1 MEKIPNQN
9 KFVGGARICASS
21 ACCCI
26 DLLHQIWPKK
36 PSPAHLEFALEETL
50 VKARWEGEVEV
61 GLGKPWPDPGGLHQL
76 PHGAAPL
83 RQLPPTAARRDLGCR
98 TLPLPSGGDQTNR
111 VGQAARSAS
120 TRHARR
126 ESQMRAPQ
134 AATGHSEDAKCPQ
147 NSCMR
152 PSL

>member
-50 VKARWEGEVEV
+50 VKARWEGEMGRRGGGRIRETMARS
-61 GLGKPWPDPGGLHQL
+61 GRAPSTPPWC
-76 PHGAAPL
+76 GAAP
-83 RQLPPTAARRDLGCR
+83 AAAADGGE
-98 TLPLPSGGDQTNR
+98 TGSGLQN
-111 VGQAARSAS
+111 VAS
-120 TRHARR
+120 PERW
-126 ESQMRAPQ
+126 
-134 AATGHSEDAKCPQ
+134 
-147 NSCMR
+147 
-152 PSL
+152 